1 MKRQIQSLTLFAIAT
16 GISLSCAD
24 ALAQGESDHDSWPQA
39 VHSADAIAD
48 VNTNSYRALAEYSM
62 HQGQTDKAI
71 NLYKKAFEQDPNDP
85 DLHKLYAEALEHRL
99 KSTSPGATH
108 DALISEC
115 ARHWLIVLR
124 NEVGEEKGTSF
135 HGIGLPGIGT
145 FYEDDDRHLPAKQ
158 HLISLVGRTPHA
170 WETDTKYLKNVL
182 KDQYSVAGSIV
193 SKGQPNH

>member
-1 MKRQIQSLTLFAIAT
+1 MKRQILSLTLFAIAA
-16 GISLSCAD
+16 GVSLSCVD
-24 ALAQGESDHDSWPQA
+24 ALARGQSDEDLWPQA
-39 VHSADAIAD
+39 VHSADAMTGI
-48 VNTNSYRALAEYSM
+48 NTNSSRALAEYSM

-71 NLYKKAFEQDPNDP
+71 SLYKKAFEQDPNDL
-85 DLHKLYAEALEHRL
+85 DLHKLYAEALEHKL
-99 KSTSPGATH
+99 KSTSPGAKH

-135 HGIGLPGIGT
+135 HGIGLPAVGT

-182 KDQYSVAGSIV
+182 KDQYSVAGTIV
-193 SKGQPNH
+193 STRQTTH